1 MRACNNTD
9 ALTINLQLAQ
19 HRLAKATAAFDEA
32 CKRSLFLREAHENT
46 LAEALAIKNKTTK
59 AIELKKI
66 SHIKQQKRQAARV
79 KTARKLPGKGL
90 ATKLIEKT
98 PEGERVLEEQ
108 EELVRASACENCN
121 RFTNCFQCSFLQ
133 GQLLADIGILAD
145 CPAIGQIMAGTYI
158 PPPACNE
165 YEVLLLQELKM
176 PDAIRENP
184 LPPPKV
190 STEEHQYGWQRQR
203 ESTAGE
209 PTSLDFSLHIAAS
222 YDAALADMDA
232 TLRSIPL
239 EVGFS
244 PIEWERVTDCSIPK
258 KANVLYVDKMRT
270 ICLMDPA
277 FNMNNKF
284 YGRKLMAHKER
295 LGTLAD
301 EQSGSRKG
309 RRSAEVAL
317 QKVLTMDILR
327 QKRRAGFLCSNDAL
341 QCYDRIVHNIAMLS
355 MRSRG
360 LI

>member
-1 MRACNNTD
+1 M
-9 ALTINLQLAQ
+9 
-19 HRLAKATAAFDEA
+19 
-32 CKRSLFLREAHENT
+32 
-46 LAEALAIKNKTTK
+46 
-59 AIELKKI
+59 
-66 SHIKQQKRQAARV
+66 
-79 KTARKLPGKGL
+79 
-90 ATKLIEKT
+90 
-98 PEGERVLEEQ
+98 
-108 EELVRASACENCN
+108 
-121 RFTNCFQCSFLQ
+121 
-133 GQLLADIGILAD
+133 LADIGILAD
-145 CPAIGQIMAGTYI
+145 GPAIGQIMAGTYV

-165 YEVLLLQELKM
+165 YEVLLLQELKT

-284 YGRKLMAHKER
+284 YGRKLMAHSER

-327 QKRRAGFLCSNDAL
+327 QKRRAGFLCSNDAI
-341 QCYDRIVHNIAMLS
+341 QCYDNIVHNIAMLS

-360 LI
+360 AHPNALHSLFSTLQNAEHAVMTGYGVSEPQYGGRQRKAAGLTPIQGILQGNGMGPFVWAFISTILIGCMHTMGYTSYLQGAMTALVIRMMGYAFVDDTDLTITSRDNSTPASALLNHFQ